1 MRLRIATRGSDLAL
15 WQAHFVAE
23 RVEAMRPDTTVE
35 VVIVTTG
42 GDKDQTSPI
51 SAIGGRGV
59 FAKEVQAAVLD
70 GRADI
75 AVHSA
80 KDLTSTSPDGLS
92 IGSFPARADVRDV
105 LVGAALDDLQPGA
118 TIATGSVRRK
128 TQLAHARPDLR
139 FVELRGNVPSRVA
152 KAGTGGIDAVVL
164 AASGLQRLGME
175 SDIAQYLDTDVVLPQ
190 VGQGALAI
198 ECRADDTS
206 TLEVLSEIDDP
217 SVRTLVEAERAWL
230 RVLGSGC
237 ELPVGGLAS
246 WNGEEIEL
254 RAVLCALDGSVALKA
269 SATGIDPEAVGA
281 AVAHEVLDLKG
292 GRSLLESS

>member
-1 MRLRIATRGSDLAL
+1 MRIATRGSDLAL
-15 WQAHFVAE
+15 WQARFVAE
-23 RVEAMRPDTTVE
+23 RVESVRSDATAE
-35 VVIVTTG
+35 LVVVTTG
-42 GDKDQTSPI
+42 GDRDQTSPI

-80 KDLTSTSPDGLS
+80 KDLTSTPPGGLT

-105 LVGAALDDLQPGA
+105 LIGAELRDLRPGA
-118 TIATGSVRRK
+118 TIATGSVRRR
-128 TQLAHARPDLR
+128 TQLAHARPDLN

-152 KAGTGGIDAVVL
+152 KAGVGGVAAVVL
-164 AASGLQRLGME
+164 AAAGLQRLGME
-175 SDIAQYLDTDVVLPQ
+175 SDIAEYLDTDIVLPQ

-198 ECRADDTS
+198 ECRDDDTA
-206 TLEVLSEIDDP
+206 TLDVLNSIDDP
-217 SVRTLVEAERAWL
+217 AVRSLVEAERAWL

-246 WNGEEIEL
+246 WEGGEIQL
-254 RAVLCALDGSVALKA
+254 QVVLCALDGSVALRGI
-269 SATGIDPEAVGA
+269 ATGRDPEAVGA
-281 AVAHEVLDLKG
+281 EAAHEVLDLMG
-292 GRSLLESS
+292 GHSLLESS